1 MHSALEIRAVVMAGG
16 AGTRFWPL
24 SRKRRPKQLLALFG
38 ERSLLQ
44 EAVARVVPLCGW
56 EGVWVVTGEDTASA
70 VAAQLPELPG
80 QQLLVEPVRRD
91 TAACV
96 GWMAWRVLARGEN
109 PVLVVLPA
117 DHWVGDEEAFR
128 RVIQVAAGLA
138 SQGEYLVTVGITPT
152 RPETGYGYLEIAEE
166 IGTPEGIRC
175 FRLRR
180 FVEKPNLETA
190 RSFVACGRYRWNAGI
205 FVFTAA
211 AVASAVRTY
220 LPELASGLDALM
232 ADAKLTG
239 EQAALAKHYPGLVRV
254 SLDFGVMEKAS
265 NILAVDGAFPWHDVG
280 SFAALAQ
287 LLPKQE
293 AGVALGSCLSLDTKD
308 SVLLSYGPLVATVGV
323 EGLVVVATP
332 DAVLVTT
339 VEQAQRVKELV
350 ELMQRKGMEQLL

>member
-1 MHSALEIRAVVMAGG
+1 MHFVSELKAIIMAGG
-16 AGTRFWPL
+16 SGTRFWPL
-24 SRKRRPKQLLALFG
+24 SRKYRPKQLLSLFG

-44 EAVARVVPLCGW
+44 EAVGRVVPLCGW
-56 EGVWVVTGEDTASA
+56 EGVWVVTGENIASA
-70 VAAQLPELPG
+70 VAGQLPQLPRE
-80 QQLLVEPVRRD
+80 QLLVEPVGRD

-96 GWMAWRVLARGEN
+96 GWAAWRLLARGEN
-109 PVLVVLPA
+109 PVLAVLPA

-128 RVIQVAAGLA
+128 RVIQAAAGLA

-152 RPETGYGYLEIAEE
+152 GPETGYGYLEIAEE
-166 IGTPEGIRC
+166 MGKQEGVRC

-180 FVEKPNLETA
+180 FVEKPNMETA
-190 RSFVACGRYRWNAGI
+190 RAYVASGRFRWNAGI

-211 AVASAVRTY
+211 AVATAIRTH
-220 LPELASGLDALM
+220 LPELASGLDALV
-232 ADAKLTG
+232 ADVQRLG
-239 EQAALAKHYPGLVRV
+239 EQAALAKHYPGLVRI

-265 NILAVDGAFPWHDVG
+265 NILAVDGVFPWHDVG
-280 SFAALAQ
+280 SFAAVAQ

-293 AGVALGSCLSLDTKD
+293 AGVKVGPSMSLDTKD
-308 SVLLSYGPLVATVGV
+308 SVLLSSGPLVATVGV

-350 ELMQRKGMEQLL
+350 ELMEKRGMEQLL